1 MFGVWKRKSAT
12 PDVTLYT
19 KPDCAL
25 CEEAKAYLDELHHT
39 LPFNLIVTDI
49 QSDPK
54 LMERYATRIPLVIV
68 NGREVIGYPPE
79 KKWVKIAIK
88 AGPRLDMR

>member
-1 MFGVWKRKSAT
+1 MFGVWKRKSAN

-19 KPDCAL
+19 KPECPL
-25 CEEAKAYLDELHHT
+25 CEEAKAYLDELHQS

-54 LMERYATRIPLVIV
+54 LMERYGTRIPLVIV